1 MFQGIFRFTGSAA
14 GNFPG
19 DRILTFDLVH
29 DISTPEGTRLAQ
41 EFPSGKL
48 LLEISGA
55 GADDIRFVS
64 GACYYLYLELVQ
76 APSISPAPD
85 GTETKG

>member
-1 MFQGIFRFTGSAA
+1 MFQAIFRFTGSAA
-14 GNFPG
+14 GNFSG

-41 EFPSGKL
+41 ECPSGKL

-64 GACYYLYLELVQ
+64 GVRYYLELVQ